1 MERCYNNGITSGH
14 FMSPPAQLSYGNAI
28 STITAS
34 VDVIFDT
41 VSPSIDSPDLA
52 GPGFGIRSVSGP
64 SGGLQYVQDKMTFTL
79 NLSESATLA
88 MIDYIENNP
97 VALTFGSS
105 DASTSNVPE
114 GGNTGL
120 LIAGAL
126 LGIGFFGRR
135 RN

>member
-1 MERCYNNGITSGH
+1 
-14 FMSPPAQLSYGNAI
+14 
-28 STITAS
+28 
-34 VDVIFDT
+34 
-41 VSPSIDSPDLA
+41 
-52 GPGFGIRSVSGP
+52 
-64 SGGLQYVQDKMTFTL
+64 MTFTL